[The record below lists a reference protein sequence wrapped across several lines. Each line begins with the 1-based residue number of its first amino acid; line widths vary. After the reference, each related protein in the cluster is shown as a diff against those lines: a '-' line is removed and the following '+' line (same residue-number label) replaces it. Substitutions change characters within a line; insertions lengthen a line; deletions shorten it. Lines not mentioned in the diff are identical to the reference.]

1 MLLKKLKEIIL
12 KTLVYF
18 RKDEEIPLDII
29 WDNDFMEIYHQ
40 CKEYT
45 QTSIE
50 RMYTLYKSIMYIHEN
65 SIIWDFIECWVWKW
79 WSAMVIALTLK
90 KLWVSDKN
98 IYLYDTFEWMSTPT
112 EKDVDLTWVVASEE
126 LKIRN
131 KDELIWCYSSLEEV
145 TNNLLKTWYP
155 KDKIKF
161 IKWKVEDTIPLTLPI
176 NISLLRLDTDWYEST
191 KHEMIHLF
199 PLLTNK
205 WILIIDDFWHW
216 EWAKKAILEYLK
228 DNNLNYFIN
237 RIDYTWVL
245 IQK

>member
-1 MLLKKLKEIIL
+1 M
-12 KTLVYF
+12 
-18 RKDEEIPLDII
+18 
-29 WDNDFMEIYHQ
+29 
-40 CKEYT
+40 
-45 QTSIE
+45 
-50 RMYTLYKSIMYIHEN
+50 
-65 SIIWDFIECWVWKW
+65 
-79 WSAMVIALTLK
+79 
-90 KLWVSDKN
+90 
-98 IYLYDTFEWMSTPT
+98 
-112 EKDVDLTWVVASEE
+112 
-126 LKIRN
+126 
-131 KDELIWCYSSLEEV
+131 EEV